1 MMPHSPFDLAPDR
14 AADQSTQR
22 DSDRAYHA
30 WREHKLTTA
39 PTSLDELV
47 VELSDPRRLTAAE
60 HTAILDRCQRA
71 NMAIYIGD
79 TGDDP
84 DKAIPTQLG
93 AAFGLHRLD
102 HNRGA
107 DDDAITS
114 LTVQTDARHRDYIPY
129 SNRPIAWHTDGYY
142 NAPEQRIDSLLL
154 HCVHPA
160 EQGGANELLDHEI
173 AYILLRDQSVE
184 YIRALM
190 HPECMTIPASD
201 VDGKQVRPDRT
212 GPVFSVRPDGQLHMR
227 YTNRARNIRWRDD
240 SVTNEAVAVLK
251 DLLRRETPWHLNGR
265 LESGWGL
272 ISNNVLH
279 TRTGFTDGRPPRLLY
294 RARYYDRIQ
303 GT

>member
-1 MMPHSPFDLAPDR
+1 MSLSPFDLA
-14 AADQSTQR
+14 AES
-22 DSDRAYHA
+22 AYQL
-30 WREHKLTTA
+30 WRERKLAEA
-39 PTSLDELV
+39 PTRLEDLLV
-47 VELSDPRRLTAAE
+47 EINDPRQLRPAE
-60 HTAILDRCQRA
+60 QVAILERCQRA
-71 NMAIYIGD
+71 NMAIYIGK

-93 AAFGLHRLD
+93 AAFGLQRLD

-160 EQGGANELLDHEI
+160 EQGGANDLLDHEI
-173 AYILLRDQSVE
+173 VYILLRDQSPE
-184 YIRALM
+184 SIRALM
-190 HPECMTIPASD
+190 HPECMTIPASY

-212 GPVFSVRPDGQLHMR
+212 GPVFSVRADGQLHMR
-227 YTNRARNIRWRDD
+227 YTNRARNIAWRDD
-240 SVTNEAVAVLK
+240 PLTQEAVASLK
-251 DLLRRETPWHLNGR
+251 ATLEQASDWHLQGR

-279 TRTGFTDGRPPRLLY
+279 TRSGFSDGAVPRLLY

>member
-1 MMPHSPFDLAPDR
+1 MLPSPFDLA
-14 AADQSTQR
+14 AEN
-22 DSDRAYHA
+22 AYQL
-30 WREHKLTTA
+30 WRERKLAEA
-39 PTSLDELV
+39 PTRLEDLLV
-47 VELSDPRRLTAAE
+47 EINDPRQLKPAE
-60 HTAILDRCQRA
+60 QAAILERCQRA
-71 NMAIYIGD
+71 NMAIYIGK

-93 AAFGLHRLD
+93 ATFGLQRLD

-160 EQGGANELLDHEI
+160 EQGGANDLLDHEI
-173 AYILLRDQSVE
+173 VYILVRDQSPE
-184 YIRALM
+184 YIRTLM
-190 HPECMTIPASD
+190 HRDCMTIPASY
-201 VDGKQVRPDRT
+201 VDGEQMRPDRT
-212 GPVFSVRPDGQLHMR
+212 GPVFSIRADGQLHMR

-240 SVTNEAVAVLK
+240 PLTREAVAYLK
-251 DLLRRETPWHLNGR
+251 ATLERDTDWHLQGR

-279 TRTGFTDGRPPRLLY
+279 TRTGFSDGDTPRLLY

>member
-1 MMPHSPFDLAPDR
+1 MTMPASPFDLG
-14 AADQSTQR
+14 
-22 DSDRAYHA
+22 SDNAYLA
-30 WREHKLTTA
+30 WREQKLADA
-39 PTSLDELV
+39 PTRLADLI
-47 VELSDPRRLTAAE
+47 VEIDDPRRLTAAE
-60 HTAILDRCQRA
+60 HAAILERCRRA
-71 NMAIYIGD
+71 NMAIYIGN

-84 DKAIPTQLG
+84 DKEIPTRLG
-93 AAFGLHRLD
+93 AAFGLTRLD

-142 NAPEQRIDSLLL
+142 NSPERRIDALLL

-160 EQGGANELLDHEI
+160 ADGGANDLLDHEI
-173 AYILLRDQSVE
+173 VYILVRDQSPD

-190 HPECMTIPASD
+190 HPECMTIPASH
-201 VDGKQVRPDRT
+201 VDGAQVRPDQP
-212 GPVFSVRPDGQLHMR
+212 GPVFAVRPDGQLHMR
-227 YTNRARNIRWRDD
+227 YTNRARNIVWRDD
-240 SVTNEAVAVLK
+240 PLTREAVAWLK
-251 DLLRRETPWHLNGR
+251 DVLHRDTPWHFRGR

-279 TRTGFTDGRPPRLLY
+279 TRTGFTDGEVPRLLY
-294 RARYYDRIQ
+294 RARYYDRID

>member
-1 MMPHSPFDLAPDR
+1 MLNSPFDLADDN
-14 AADQSTQR
+14 AYQR
-22 DSDRAYHA
+22 
-30 WREHKLTTA
+30 WRERKLAAA
-39 PTSLDELV
+39 PTRLEELV
-47 VELSDPRRLTAAE
+47 VEIGDPRQLTPAE
-60 HTAILDRCQRA
+60 QQAILERCQRA
-71 NMAIYIGD
+71 NMAIYIGK

-84 DKAIPTQLG
+84 DKAIPTRLG
-93 AAFGLHRLD
+93 AAFGLQRLD

-154 HCVHPA
+154 HCVQPA
-160 EQGGANELLDHEI
+160 EQGGANDLLDHEI
-173 AYILLRDQSVE
+173 AYILLRDQSPE
-184 YIRALM
+184 SIRALM
-190 HPECMTIPASD
+190 HPECMTIPASF
-201 VDGKQVRPDRT
+201 VDGEQVRPDRT
-212 GPVFSVRPDGQLHMR
+212 GPVFSVRADGQLHMR
-227 YTNRARNIRWRDD
+227 YTHRARNISWRDD
-240 SVTNEAVAVLK
+240 PPTQEAVARLK
-251 DLLRRETPWHLNGR
+251 AILQRETDWHLRGR

-279 TRTGFTDGRPPRLLY
+279 TRAGFSDGAVPRLLY

>member
-1 MMPHSPFDLAPDR
+1 MPPSPFDLA
-14 AADQSTQR
+14 AES
-22 DSDRAYHA
+22 AYQL
-30 WREHKLTTA
+30 WRERKLAEA
-39 PTSLDELV
+39 PTQLEDLLV
-47 VELSDPRRLTAAE
+47 EVNDPRQLKPAE
-60 HTAILDRCQRA
+60 QAAILERCQRA
-71 NMAIYIGD
+71 NMAIYIGK

-93 AAFGLHRLD
+93 AAFGLQRLD

-160 EQGGANELLDHEI
+160 EQGGANDLLDHEI
-173 AYILLRDQSVE
+173 VYILVRDQSHE

-190 HPECMTIPASD
+190 QPDCMTIPASY
-201 VDGKQVRPDRT
+201 VDGEQVRPDRT
-212 GPVFSVRPDGQLHMR
+212 GPVFSIRADGQLHMR
-227 YTNRARNIRWRDD
+227 YTHRARNISWRDD
-240 SVTNEAVAVLK
+240 PLTREAVAYLK
-251 DLLRRETPWHLNGR
+251 ATLERDTDWHLQGR

-279 TRTGFTDGRPPRLLY
+279 TRTGFSDGDTPRLLY

>member
-1 MMPHSPFDLAPDR
+1 MPPSPFDLA
-14 AADQSTQR
+14 AE
-22 DSDRAYHA
+22 RAYQR
-30 WREHKLTTA
+30 WRERKLAEA
-39 PTSLDELV
+39 PTRLEDLV
-47 VELSDPRRLTAAE
+47 VEINDPRQLKPAE
-60 HTAILDRCQRA
+60 QSAILERCQRA
-71 NMAIYIGD
+71 NMAIYIGK

-93 AAFGLHRLD
+93 AAFGLQRLD

-107 DDDAITS
+107 DEDAITS

-160 EQGGANELLDHEI
+160 EQGGTNDLLDHEI
-173 AYILLRDQSVE
+173 VYILVRDQSPE

-190 HPECMTIPASD
+190 HPDCMTIPASY
-201 VDGKQVRPDRT
+201 VDGEQVRPDRT
-212 GPVFSVRPDGQLHMR
+212 GPVFSIRPDGQLHMR
-227 YTNRARNIRWRDD
+227 YTHRARNISWRDD
-240 SVTNEAVAVLK
+240 PLTQEAVAYLK
-251 DLLRRETPWHLNGR
+251 ATLERDTDWHLQGR

-279 TRTGFTDGRPPRLLY
+279 TRTGFSDGDTPRLLY